1 MCVCS
6 WVSKLWIL
14 LLVNKPSFVL
24 WNTICFVV
32 VVHPTNVFAV
42 FGSSCHIIDST
53 KLATDIKDLIIW
65 SATPRAFF
73 NLKYVGWASALLHQ
87 SYRCCICHNNTH
99 LIYMYNDNPIA
110 FGYLGLCFHEKY
122 NYELSS
128 KEVTNKIIHLCFSI
142 LIFELRI
149 SVARYIKCI

>member
-1 MCVCS
+1 MCYGIQSV
-6 WVSKLWIL
+6 L
-14 LLVNKPSFVL
+14 LSLCTQQMF
-24 WNTICFVV
+24 
-32 VVHPTNVFAV
+32 FAV

-128 KEVTNKIIHLCFSI
+128 KKVTNKIIHIHLCFSI
-142 LIFELRI
+142 SIFELRI
-149 SVARYIKCI
+149 SVARNLTFTFFFVTKM